1 MKATSKPSCLRRR
14 RGEALSPERC
24 VVERQREVQSAVT
37 DWDEALTEEKAPPVP
52 AADWLGIK
60 SDGQLAR
67 SRPACVGGEF
77 AHQDGADMLP
87 GLEHSDQSDMSSGRV
102 AGQPADRFSST
113 YGHQMQ
119 HRRADT
125 VS

>member
-1 MKATSKPSCLRRR
+1 M
-14 RGEALSPERC
+14 
-24 VVERQREVQSAVT
+24 T
-37 DWDEALTEEKAPPVP
+37 DWEEALTEEEAPPVP

-67 SRPACVGGEF
+67 ARPACAGGEF

-87 GLEHSDQSDMSSGRV
+87 GLEHSHKSDMSSGRV

-113 YGHQMQ
+113 YGYKMQ